1 MLKLQPLFS
10 EGLVEDRYVMRRT
23 LPLTM
28 ISLALASCFKK
39 DTAVKHAAIQPMLGA
54 VMHSRTEDVRRL
66 AEQGIGLNE
75 RYAADQSTPI
85 IEAAGS
91 DQWLVVEI
99 LVDQGADIW
108 AHDEFGITMAE
119 WAATSRILPGSTED
133 QARLRVI
140 EKLKARGY
148 PFPPP
153 SSEQVLALDKA
164 GHWPPQGA
172 KR

>member
-1 MLKLQPLFS
+1 MMGRLN
-10 EGLVEDRYVMRRT
+10 T
-23 LPLTM
+23 
-28 ISLALASCFKK
+28 LALVSLTLFAGCSKK
-39 DTAVKHAAIQPMLGA
+39 DDIVNQAGIQPMLGA
-54 VMHSRTEDVRRL
+54 VMHSRTDDVRRL

-91 DQWLVVEI
+91 DQWPVVEI
-99 LVDQGADIW
+99 LVDHGADIW
-108 AHDEFGITMAE
+108 AHDKFGITMTQ
-119 WAATSRILPGSTED
+119 WAVTSRILPGSTED

-153 SSEQVLALDKA
+153 TSEQVLALDKA

-172 KR
+172 KH